1 MRLFSAPDRPFVEAV
16 AELAYTNPF
25 LPRRTELEHLAL
37 GSEFDDRFAQWNV
50 ERDAA
55 VEQPNLMRLVDRT
68 EAILLG
74 VRERFDGARELPA
87 AERQLHEDLVWFTA
101 YHRLR
106 GPLAR
111 IASEDF
117 AGFDVRR
124 RLYDPL
130 RAKVLAY
137 VGDGASGSAVL
148 KQVPH
153 MAAIFHQ
160 LSRAFHHI
168 FDFLLG
174 ASRPA
179 VALRAAAWQSIFT
192 HDMRRYRRVLFDR
205 LGDYATLITGPSGTG
220 KELVARAVGLS
231 QYVPFV
237 EATAKFADD
246 GVERFLPLN
255 LSALSPSLIES
266 ELFGHRRGAFT
277 GAAEQR
283 AGWLERC
290 SPHGTVFLDEI
301 GELSPTIQVKLLRVL
316 QDRTFQRLGETE
328 AREFR
333 GKLISAT
340 NRDLTRQMQAG
351 EFREDLYYRLCSDI
365 ITTTALRTRLDD
377 DPGELRR
384 LVGPMVARMVG
395 EEAEAVVA
403 EVLATIE
410 TRLGPKYAW
419 PGNVRELEQCVRNVV
434 IRRDYQPARRDTGG
448 TLEQEQLLR
457 DLSDGRLTADELL
470 GRYCRLV
477 YAQTGSYEATAEK
490 LKLDRRTVKAKIVAL
505 GEDVG

>member
-1 MRLFSAPDRPFVEAV
+1 M
-16 AELAYTNPF
+16 
-25 LPRRTELEHLAL
+25 
-37 GSEFDDRFAQWNV
+37 
-50 ERDAA
+50 
-55 VEQPNLMRLVDRT
+55 
-68 EAILLG
+68 
-74 VRERFDGARELPA
+74 
-87 AERQLHEDLVWFTA
+87 
-101 YHRLR
+101 
-106 GPLAR
+106 
-111 IASEDF
+111 
-117 AGFDVRR
+117 
-124 RLYDPL
+124 
-130 RAKVLAY
+130 
-137 VGDGASGSAVL
+137 
-148 KQVPH
+148 
-153 MAAIFHQ
+153 
-160 LSRAFHHI
+160 
-168 FDFLLG
+168 
-174 ASRPA
+174 
-179 VALRAAAWQSIFT
+179 
-192 HDMRRYRRVLFDR
+192 
-205 LGDYATLITGPSGTG
+205 
-220 KELVARAVGLS
+220 
-231 QYVPFV
+231 
-237 EATAKFADD
+237 
-246 GVERFLPLN
+246 
-255 LSALSPSLIES
+255 
-266 ELFGHRRGAFT
+266 
-277 GAAEQR
+277 
-283 AGWLERC
+283 
-290 SPHGTVFLDEI
+290 
-301 GELSPTIQVKLLRVL
+301 RVL

-340 NRDLTRQMQAG
+340 NRDLTKQMQAG

-448 TLEQEQLLR
+448 ASQQERLLR
-457 DLSDGRLTADELL
+457 DLNDGRLTADELL

>member
-1 MRLFSAPDRPFVEAV
+1 MPLFAAADRTFVEAM

-37 GSEFDDRFAQWNV
+37 GAKFDERFAQWNV

-55 VEQPNLMRLVDRT
+55 VEQPNLTWLVDRT

-74 VRERFDGARELPA
+74 ARERFDRAREISA
-87 AERQLHEDLVWFTA
+87 VERRQYEDLVWFTA

-111 IASEDF
+111 IAAEGL
-117 AGFDVRR
+117 AGFDARR
-124 RLYDPL
+124 RLYEPL
-130 RAKVLAY
+130 RAKVHAY
-137 VGDGASGSAVL
+137 VGDGESGAAIL

-153 MAAIFHQ
+153 MAAIFYQ

-231 QYVPFV
+231 QYVPFDK
-237 EATAKFADD
+237 TTTKFADD
-246 GVERFLPLN
+246 GMERFLPLN
-255 LSALSPSLIES
+255 LSALSPTLIES

-283 AGWLERC
+283 EGWLERC
-290 SPHGTVFLDEI
+290 SPYGTVFLDEI

-316 QDRTFQRLGETE
+316 QDRTFQRLGEIE
-328 AREFR
+328 ARTFR

-365 ITTTALRTRLDD
+365 ITTTALRARLDD
-377 DPGELRR
+377 DPNELRR

-410 TRLGPKYAW
+410 ARLGPKYAW

-434 IRRDYQPARRDTGG
+434 IRRDYQPARREAGG
-448 TLEQEQLLR
+448 LSEQEQLVC
-457 DLSDGRLTADELL
+457 DLTDGRLTADELL

-477 YAQTGSYEATAEK
+477 YSQTGSYEATAEK
-490 LKLDRRTVKAKIVAL
+490 LKLDRRTVKAKIVASTNSH
-505 GEDVG
+505 